1 MIRFTASA
9 ISVDSAEGEAPS
21 RIISGLAVPYN
32 VDAVVSDGRRV
43 RIIEG
48 ALPEEG
54 RPPRLI
60 MQHDADARS
69 VVGIVTERVSTPEGM
84 MFTAE
89 IANTTAGNDLLELLR
104 MGALDSV
111 SVGLTPK
118 TIKAEGRTD
127 VVTSAEWDELS
138 VVYAGAFSEAKIYK
152 VSASEPEEELEEVET
167 PTDIEGENEMSH
179 ETPTVEASAETIP
192 TTPLFA
198 QAKREFKMPTAAEYI
213 AAQLAGGAVQAEFN
227 NRIKASVDTGD
238 LGGILPEVIVQ
249 PVYNNFIGRRP
260 VIDALS
266 VKAMPQGGKI
276 FIRPKVTVHTTIG
289 ASNGE
294 NVALDSG
301 TFVVTDN
308 PVQKEVYGGYVQLSE
323 ESMDW
328 STPEVVGLILDDMA
342 RIYAN
347 QTDSVI
353 ANQLEDETTNTNNFA
368 SADIAKPEVWAQWI
382 YQAASDILVG
392 SNGNLPT
399 TLFMAPNRWASLANL
414 SDDAGRPLFSTYGTS
429 VNSFGSLAPST
440 LAGTAFGM
448 NVCVD
453 RNLPSGT
460 LILGDPTGFEVF
472 EQQKGAISVESADG
486 ALSRYLKFRG
496 YLAGLM
502 LDDTKF
508 IKASFV

>member
-9 ISVDSAEGEAPS
+9 ITVDSVEGEAPS

-43 RIIEG
+43 RILEG
-48 ALPEEG
+48 ALPEDG

-69 VVGIVTERVSTPEGM
+69 VVGIVTERVSTSEGM

-152 VSASEPEEELEEVET
+152 VSASEPEEETEVQET
-167 PTDIEGENEMSH
+167 PTDIEGEDMSN
-179 ETPTVEASAETIP
+179 ETPTVEASVETVP

-198 QAKREFKMPTAAEYI
+198 MAKREFKMPTAAEYI
-213 AAQLAGGAVQAEFN
+213 SAQLAGGAVQAEFN
-227 NRIKASVDTGD
+227 NRLKASVDTGD
-238 LGGILPEVIVQ
+238 LGGILPEIIVQ
-249 PVYNNFIGRRP
+249 PVYNNFLGRRP
-260 VIDALS
+260 TIEALT
-266 VKAMPQGGKI
+266 VKAMPQGGKV
-276 FIRPKVTVHTTIG
+276 FIRPKVTTHTTIG

-301 TFVVTDN
+301 TFIVTEL
-308 PVQKEVYGGYVQLSE
+308 PVTKAVYGGYVQLSE
-323 ESMDW
+323 EAMDW
-328 STPEVVGLILDDMA
+328 STPEVVGLLLDDMA

-347 QTDSVI
+347 ETDSVI
-353 ANQLEDETTNTNNFA
+353 ANQLEDETTNTNNFT

-382 YQAASDILVG
+382 YQAASDILTG

-414 SDDAGRPLFSTYGTS
+414 SDDAGRPLFSTYGQS
-429 VNSFGSLAPST
+429 VNSFGSLAPNS

-448 NVCVD
+448 NICVD

-502 LDDTKF
+502 IDDTKF
-508 IKASFV
+508 IKAAFV

>member
-9 ISVDSAEGEAPS
+9 ISVDSAEGDSPS

-43 RIIEG
+43 RILEG
-48 ALPEEG
+48 ALPEDG

-69 VVGIVTERVSTPEGM
+69 VVGIVTERVSTSEGM

-152 VSASEPEEELEEVET
+152 VSASEPEEETEVEET
-167 PTDIEGENEMSH
+167 PTDIEGENVSQEN
-179 ETPTVEASAETIP
+179 PTVEASTETIP

-213 AAQLAGGAVQAEFN
+213 SAQLAGGAVQAEFN
-227 NRIKASVDTGD
+227 NRIRASVDTGD
-238 LGGILPEVIVQ
+238 LGGILPEIIVQ
-249 PVYNNFIGRRP
+249 PVYNSFIGRRP
-260 VIDALS
+260 TIEALT
-266 VKAMPQGGKI
+266 VKAMPQGGKV
-276 FIRPKVTVHTTIG
+276 FIRPKVTTHTTIG

-301 TFVVTDN
+301 TFVVTEL
-308 PVQKEVYGGYVQLSE
+308 PVTKAVYGGYVQLSE

-347 QTDSVI
+347 ETDSVI
-353 ANQLEDETTNTNNFA
+353 ANQLEDETTNTNNFT

-382 YQAASDILVG
+382 YQAASDILTG

-414 SDDAGRPLFSTYGTS
+414 SDDAGRPLFSTYGQS
-429 VNSFGSLAPST
+429 VNSFGSLAPNS

-448 NVCVD
+448 NICVD

-502 LDDTKF
+502 IDDTKF

>member
-1 MIRFTASA
+1 
-9 ISVDSAEGEAPS
+9 
-21 RIISGLAVPYN
+21 
-32 VDAVVSDGRRV
+32 
-43 RIIEG
+43 
-48 ALPEEG
+48 
-54 RPPRLI
+54 
-60 MQHDADARS
+60 
-69 VVGIVTERVSTPEGM
+69 M

-127 VVTSAEWDELS
+127 VVTSADWDELS

-152 VSASEPEEELEEVET
+152 VSASEPEEVEEAEET
-167 PTDIEGENEMSH
+167 PTDIAKEENEMSQ
-179 ETPTVEASAETIP
+179 ENPTVEASAEIVP
-192 TTPLFA
+192 TAPIFA
-198 QAKREFKMPTAAEYI
+198 QAKREFKLPTAAEYI

-227 NRIKASVDTGD
+227 QRIKASVDTGD
-238 LGGILPEVIVQ
+238 LSGILPEVIVQ
-249 PVYNNFIGRRP
+249 PVYNNFVGRRP
-260 VIDALS
+260 VIDALG
-266 VKAMPQGGKI
+266 VKAMPQGGKV
-276 FIRPKVTVHTTIG
+276 FIRPKVTVNTTIG

-308 PVQKEVYGGYVQLSE
+308 PVTKGVYGGYVQLSE

-328 STPEVVGLILDDMA
+328 STPEVVSLILDDMA

-347 QTDSVI
+347 ETDSVV
-353 ANQLEDETTNTNNFA
+353 ANALEDETTNTNNFA
-368 SADIAKPEVWAQWI
+368 SADIAKPEVWAAWI
-382 YQAASDILVG
+382 YQAASDILTG

-429 VNSFGSLAPST
+429 VNSFGSLAPSS
-440 LAGTAFGM
+440 LAGSAFGM

-460 LILGDPTGFEVF
+460 LILGDPTGMEVF
-472 EQQKGAISVESADG
+472 EQAKGAISVESADG

-496 YLAGLM
+496 YLATLM
-502 LDDTKF
+502 IDDTKF
-508 IKASFV
+508 IKAAFV

>member
-9 ISVDSAEGEAPS
+9 ITVDSVEGEQPS

-43 RIIEG
+43 RILEG
-48 ALPEEG
+48 ALPEDG

-69 VVGIVTERVSTPEGM
+69 VVGIVTERVSTSEGM

-152 VSASEPEEELEEVET
+152 VSASEPEEETEVQET
-167 PTDIEGENEMSH
+167 PTDNEGENVSQEN
-179 ETPTVEASAETIP
+179 PTVEASTETVP

-198 QAKREFKMPTAAEYI
+198 MAKREFKLPTAAEYI
-213 AAQLAGGAVQAEFN
+213 SAQLAGGAVQAEFN
-227 NRIKASVDTGD
+227 NRLRASVDTGD
-238 LGGILPEVIVQ
+238 LGGILPEIIVQ

-260 VIDALS
+260 TIEALT

-276 FIRPKVTVHTTIG
+276 FIRPKVTTHTTVG
-289 ASNGE
+289 PSNGE

-301 TFVVTDN
+301 TFVVTEL
-308 PVQKEVYGGYVQLSE
+308 PVTKGVYGGYVQMSE

-328 STPEVVGLILDDMA
+328 STPEVVGLILDDMS

-347 QTDSVI
+347 ETDSVI
-353 ANQLEDETTNTNNFA
+353 ANQLEDETTNTNNFT

-382 YQAASDILVG
+382 FQAASDILTG

-414 SDDAGRPLFSTYGTS
+414 SDDSGRPLFSTYGTS
-429 VNSFGSLAPST
+429 VNSFGSLAPNT

-472 EQQKGAISVESADG
+472 EQMKGAISVESADG

-502 LDDTKF
+502 VDDTKF
-508 IKASFV
+508 VKAAFV

>member
-9 ISVDSAEGEAPS
+9 ITVDNAEGEAPS

-43 RIIEG
+43 RILEG
-48 ALPEEG
+48 ALPEDG

-69 VVGIVTERVSTPEGM
+69 VVGIVTERVSTSEGM

-152 VSASEPEEELEEVET
+152 VSASEPEEETEVQET
-167 PTDIEGENEMSH
+167 PTDIGEEMS
-179 ETPTVEASAETIP
+179 EPTPTVEASAETIP
-192 TTPLFA
+192 TAPLFA
-198 QAKREFKMPTAAEYI
+198 MAKREFKMPTAAEYI
-213 AAQLAGGAVQAEFN
+213 SAQLAGGAVQAEFN
-227 NRIKASVDTGD
+227 NRLKASVDTGD
-238 LGGILPEVIVQ
+238 LGGILPEIIVQ
-249 PVYNNFIGRRP
+249 PVYNNFLGRRP
-260 VIDALS
+260 TIEALT
-266 VKAMPQGGKI
+266 VKAMPQGGKV
-276 FIRPKVTVHTTIG
+276 FIRPKVTTHTTIG

-294 NVALDSG
+294 NNSLDSG
-301 TFVVTDN
+301 TFVVTEL
-308 PVQKEVYGGYVQLSE
+308 PVTKAVYGGYVQLSE
-323 ESMDW
+323 EAMDW
-328 STPEVVGLILDDMA
+328 STPEVVGLLLDDMA

-347 QTDSVI
+347 ETDSVI
-353 ANQLEDETTNTNNFA
+353 ANQLEDETTNTNNFTA
-368 SADIAKPEVWAQWI
+368 ADIAKPEVWAAWI
-382 YQAASDILVG
+382 YQAASDILTG

-414 SDDAGRPLFSTYGTS
+414 SDDAGRPLFSTYGQS
-429 VNSFGSLAPST
+429 VNSFGSLAPNS

-448 NVCVD
+448 NICVD

-502 LDDTKF
+502 IDDTKF